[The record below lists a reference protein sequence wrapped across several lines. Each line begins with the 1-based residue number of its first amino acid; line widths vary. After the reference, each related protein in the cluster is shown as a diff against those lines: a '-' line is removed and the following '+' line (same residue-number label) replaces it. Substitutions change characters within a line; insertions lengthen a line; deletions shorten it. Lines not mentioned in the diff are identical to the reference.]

1 MLAGQK
7 KQTCGRGRRKAK
19 RPHVIRGDR
28 QIIMETSYT
37 VKSGIDPAVVTWVN
51 EADKALGELA
61 AAATMLHNATAAD
74 ITAQKELRD
83 VQKALKTAEHEMIIE
98 AEDEGLLPGAKTSKV
113 YAMRCEALVADNHR
127 DGGALHAEAQIVAE
141 ADSAALQTEI
151 EIEQA
156 RTAYSA
162 ARHATELHTAILRA
176 LAN

>member
-28 QIIMETSYT
+28 QIIMETSHE
-37 VKSGIDPAVVTWVN
+37 VKYWVN

-83 VQKALKTAEHEMIIE
+83 VQKVLKSAEHEMIIE

-127 DGGALHAEAQIVAE
+127 DGGALHAEAKIVAE